1 MLLTTLARFPGILSR
16 EDFRNVASCMVLA
29 ARWLAGWLAGELAG
43 WLAGCLAGWLA
54 G

>member
-1 MLLTTLARFPGILSR
+1 MLLTTLARFPGILSWG
-16 EDFRNVASCMVLA
+16 DFRNVTSCMVLA

-43 WLAGCLAGWLA
+43 WLAGWLA